1 MRIFADQI
9 CKREPSEKAVMIAAY
24 GIYLMNGGT
33 KEGFM
38 DLTLDDI
45 QTIYTTYTAYQTA
58 LVSDITKVLS
68 KMYGGE

>member
-1 MRIFADQI
+1 
-9 CKREPSEKAVMIAAY
+9 MIAAY

-33 KEGFM
+33 REGFM